1 MATTTETTSTDTHG
15 ATAAGTESHT
25 EQGGGVFPPMDTT
38 KYPSQIFWLII
49 FFGLM
54 YWLMKRILPRIGQVL
69 EARKGQIDG
78 DLARAQALKD
88 ETEGAIKAYE
98 KSLADAR
105 SKANDIAKETR
116 EGVTKEIDA
125 EVAKVNASLSAKVS
139 DAEARIAKSKASA
152 MESLES
158 IAAESAKEIVSAL
171 TGSKAVKAPR
181 AVKG

>member
-15 ATAAGTESHT
+15 ATTAGTEAHT
-25 EQGGGVFPPMDTT
+25 EHGGGGVFPPMDTT

-171 TGSKAVKAPR
+171 TGSKAVKA
-181 AVKG
+181 AKG